1 MNMASQSSAPRGS
14 VSHWLRRSPLRALT
28 VAACVC
34 SAVYWLGIASDRY
47 VSESRLII
55 QSTNLHSGAT
65 LDLGSLISGTAGGN
79 RADQLLL
86 REHLR
91 SPDMAQKLDTALGLR
106 EHFGSNGDWLS
117 RMWEGV
123 DASQEAFHAYYQ
135 RRVQVEF
142 DEFAGVLVI
151 KSQAYEPEKAQQISQ
166 MLVQEGERFM
176 NQMAHAIAQDQVNFL
191 EGQVQ
196 TLSNKVQASR
206 RALLEFQEKKGLISP
221 EAAAQAIATIVASL
235 QGQMADLQA
244 QRSAMQA
251 YLVADHPNIVL
262 MTQRI
267 QALEKQIAQEQG
279 KLAAPGGKTLNRA
292 AEAFAQLDLQAKFD
306 LDMYKTALTALE
318 QGRLEATRT
327 LKKVSILQQPSL
339 PQEATEPRR
348 IYTASIWVIT
358 ILLLA
363 GVAHLLL
370 AIVRDHRD

>member
-1 MNMASQSSAPRGS
+1 MNIASSLRGP
-14 VSHWLRRSPLRALT
+14 VAEWLRASPFRSITL
-28 VAACVC
+28 VVCIC
-34 SAVYWLGIASDRY
+34 SAIYWLGIASDRY

-55 QSTNLHSGAT
+55 QSTNLHSGTAI
-65 LDLGSLISGTAGGN
+65 DLGSLISGSSGGN
-79 RADQLLL
+79 RTDQLLL

-91 SPDMAQKLDTALGLR
+91 SPDMAEKLDKALDLR
-106 EHFGSNGDWLS
+106 AHFGSHGDWFS
-117 RMWEGV
+117 RMWQGP
-123 DASQEAFHAYYQ
+123 DASREVFYDYYL

-142 DEFAGVLVI
+142 DEFAGVLVV
-151 KSQAYEPEKAQQISQ
+151 KSQAYEPEKAQQMTQ

-176 NQMAHAIAQDQVNFL
+176 NRMAHAIAQDQVTFL

-196 TLSNKVQASR
+196 ALNQKVQASR

-221 EAAAQAIATIVASL
+221 EAAAQVIATIVGNL
-235 QGQMADLQA
+235 QGQMVDLQA
-244 QRSAMQA
+244 QRAAMQA

-262 MTQRI
+262 LNQRI
-267 QALEKQIAQEQG
+267 EALEKQIAQEQA
-279 KLAAPGGKTLNRA
+279 KLAAPGGKTLNRT
-292 AEAFAQLDLQAKFD
+292 AEAFAQLELQSRFD

-327 LKKVSILQQPSL
+327 LKKVSVLQQANL

-348 IYTASIWVIT
+348 LYRASVWIVT

-363 GVAHLLL
+363 GLVHLLL